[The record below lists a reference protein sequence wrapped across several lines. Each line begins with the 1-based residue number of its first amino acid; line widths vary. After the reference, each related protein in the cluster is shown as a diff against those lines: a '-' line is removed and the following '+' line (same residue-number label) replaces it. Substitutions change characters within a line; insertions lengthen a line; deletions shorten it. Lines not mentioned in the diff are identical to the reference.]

1 LDEKT
6 HVAFLVNSSLESH
19 DILRHTLHELKLD
32 VTGESKIELLYNLKN
47 VLLTSENITER
58 FVIIIDEAQNLSVDV
73 LENLQLLTN
82 FENAGKRVLQIILA
96 GDQQF
101 EERLQLDDFAKLR
114 QCLDSHCCLMPM
126 EDYET
131 QSYVERRLVVAG
143 VTQPIFTSRA
153 MKNIFVYSKGI
164 PRVINLICDNAL
176 LCGFG
181 YEKRKIG
188 HTIIQQVVQDLH
200 LDAME
205 QDDTDPSRRDFR
217 RARRL
222 ALLTGLVS
230 ISLLGAGFVLRTS
243 LTDGKLREER
253 ASTVTSPVTD
263 LPHSSG
269 VRELPLLP
277 HSPGMRELPLLPH
290 SPGVREPPLLP
301 HSAGVREPP
310 LLPYSSGI
318 REPSLLPH
326 SSDGRDSLKRVQW
339 GQTTLSYQLPTG
351 TPLTVSLPQLQR
363 IPQDLVATVTLES
376 DSTPAWITFDP
387 DKLVLSGTAPLQD
400 IGKTYYLTLRAQ
412 TTDGHESLLQL
423 ILTLRGQTR
432 R

>member
-1 LDEKT
+1 M
-6 HVAFLVNSSLESH
+6 
-19 DILRHTLHELKLD
+19 
-32 VTGESKIELLYNLKN
+32 
-47 VLLTSENITER
+47 
-58 FVIIIDEAQNLSVDV
+58 
-73 LENLQLLTN
+73 
-82 FENAGKRVLQIILA
+82 QIILA

-101 EERLQLDDFAKLR
+101 EERLQLTEFVKLR
-114 QCLDSHCCLMPM
+114 KCLDSHCCLMPM

-143 VTQPIFTSRA
+143 VTQPVFTSRA
-153 MKNIFVYSKGI
+153 MKNIFVHSKGI

-181 YEKRKIG
+181 HEKRKIG
-188 HTIIQQVVQDLH
+188 HDIIQQVVQDLH
-200 LDAME
+200 LDATE
-205 QDDTDPSRRDFR
+205 QDATYQSRRDFR
-217 RARRL
+217 RAKRL

-230 ISLLGAGFVLRTS
+230 LSLLGAGFVLRTS

-253 ASTVTSPVTD
+253 ASTVTSPVSD

-277 HSPGMRELPLLPH
+277 HSPGVREPPLFPH
-290 SPGVREPPLLP
+290 SSGMREPPLLP
-301 HSAGVREPP
+301 D
-310 LLPYSSGI
+310 SSGM
-318 REPSLLPH
+318 REPSPLPQ
-326 SSDGRDSLKRVQW
+326 SSDGRDSLQRVQW

-400 IGKTYYLTLRAQ
+400 IGKTYYLTFRAQ
-412 TTDGHESLLQL
+412 TTDGLESLLQL